1 MAYGSKYDM
10 TQGPLLGK
18 MVTFALPLM
27 ASGVLQ
33 LLFNAADTAVVG
45 RFTGP
50 EALAAV
56 GSNGALVNLIVTLF
70 MGLSVGTNVLTAQY
84 LGSSRYKDVEETVH
98 TSIVSSALFGVILI
112 FLGMVFSHPLL
123 KLMGTPDNVINL
135 SQLYLRIFFLGM
147 PSLMIYNYGS
157 AILRAVGDT
166 RHPLV
171 FMTISGVINVVLNL
185 ILVIV
190 FKMGVAGVAI
200 ATVISETVSAI
211 LVVRLLMKT
220 DEIWR
225 FSFKEA
231 RITGSK
237 LLAMT
242 KIGLPAG
249 LQGASFSISN
259 ILIQSSINS
268 FGSAVMAGN
277 SAAANIE
284 GFCYVAM
291 DSFAQASISFTGQ
304 NYGAKQYA
312 RIDKILVYTLILG
325 TASALIFGL
334 PAHFFGGTLLK
345 IFSTDAEV
353 IQFGLLRLGIICTMQ
368 FMSCWMSTPGNVC
381 RAIGHSLV
389 PMVITITCICVFRV
403 IWIFTVFQAHR
414 SLKVLY
420 WSYPITWL
428 LAAVTGMVYYLYI
441 RKKTLRPVQEAS

>member
-334 PAHFFGGTLLK
+334 PAYFFGGTLLK

-353 IQFGLLRLGIICTMQ
+353 IQYGLLRLGIICTMQ

-389 PMVITITCICVFRV
+389 SMVITITCICVFRV

>member
-1 MAYGSKYDM
+1 
-10 TQGPLLGK
+10 
-18 MVTFALPLM
+18 
-27 ASGVLQ
+27 
-33 LLFNAADTAVVG
+33 
-45 RFTGP
+45 
-50 EALAAV
+50 
-56 GSNGALVNLIVTLF
+56 

-98 TSIVSSALFGVILI
+98 TSIVSSALFGIILI
-112 FLGMVFSHPLL
+112 ALGWIFSHPLL
-123 KLMGTPDNVINL
+123 KAMGTPDNVINL
-135 SQLYLRIFFLGM
+135 SKLYLRIFFLGM

-166 RHPLV
+166 QHPLF
-171 FMTISGVINVVLNL
+171 FMMISGVINVILNL

-200 ATVISETVSAI
+200 ATVVSETISAI

-220 DEIWR
+220 SEIWR
-225 FSFKEA
+225 FDIKEA
-231 RITGSK
+231 RITWSK

-304 NYGAKQYA
+304 NYGARQYA
-312 RIDKILVYTLILG
+312 RIDRILVYTLLLG
-325 TASALIFGL
+325 TGSALLFGL
-334 PAHFFGGTLLK
+334 PAYFFGGSLLK

-353 IQFGLLRLGIICTMQ
+353 IKFGLIRLGIICTMQ

-389 PMVITITCICVFRV
+389 PMI
-403 IWIFTVFQAHR
+403 
-414 SLKVLY
+414 
-420 WSYPITWL
+420 
-428 LAAVTGMVYYLYI
+428 I
-441 RKKTLRPVQEAS
+441 RTAISI